1 MRLRC
6 LVLALISAQVALVE
20 GQTAGT
26 LNVFLGDTVPIT
38 ASQLSLTDVV
48 KVTLT
53 AQTPTSQC
61 AAEVSSITIQG
72 QSTSG
77 FFIGIPPT
85 ICPGK
90 YGVRA
95 TATPPGQSPTKD
107 TPGLSI
113 SPQFLQVNEKA
124 PLVTGISPKVV
135 FLDEIPDKGLVLTFL
150 GPASLK
156 GDSKYSIRFRDH
168 ALPPCE
174 TPGSSTNK
182 NCFEPGKSSDGQ
194 INFVLYPPLDKLSGK
209 QSVSVIYNS
218 AESDPQ
224 DLKIVSARRTTPR
237 NYALVFTAS
246 LVVLV
251 YLLLLTGTK
260 ALQTKPSTGNFL
272 LNALFLDEETQTY
285 SLSKCQFYAWT
296 LAAILGYVF
305 FAVAMSIVQG
315 SPVFPDIPEGLPGI
329 LLFSAGTSVIST
341 GIVSTKGNKG
351 AGEVHP
357 TLADFITTG
366 GVIAPE
372 RLQFV
377 IWTVVGIFTFLTIVF
392 KSDPV
397 TVSGLPR
404 IPDGF
409 LQLMGISS
417 AGYLAGKLARK
428 PGPVIK
434 NLAVVKVTP
443 PGPTPPNQSQPGTG
457 AGAETTPA
465 VLILNLKG
473 ENLDPKGN
481 IKVDGQPLR
490 VGMFTI
496 LDATPDPQS
505 GFCSEFNVSLNNA
518 GAYLEGTHTLT
529 LVNNDAQAADAVFPI
544 SPMTIVSVDVPNN
557 APGATPD
564 VTVTGTN
571 FADPTTAE
579 WRDEKGILLSTQEYK
594 VESATTLKISRPAT
608 VMPGS
613 KCKLILISKIGLK
626 VSSKEI

>member
-1 MRLRC
+1 M
-6 LVLALISAQVALVE
+6 E

-26 LNVFLGDTVPIT
+26 LNVYLGDTVPIT

-48 KVTLT
+48 NVTFT
-53 AQTPTSQC
+53 AQAPTSQC
-61 AAEVSSITIQG
+61 AAEVSSIRIQG

-90 YGVRA
+90 YAVRA
-95 TATPPGQSPTKD
+95 TATPSGQSPTKD
-107 TPGLSI
+107 TPELSI
-113 SPQFLQVNEKA
+113 SPQSLQVNEKP
-124 PLVTGISPKVV
+124 PLVTGISPKAV

-150 GPASLK
+150 GPTSLK
-156 GDSKYSIRFRDH
+156 GNSQYSIHFRDE

-174 TPGSSTNK
+174 SVAASGKTTDISANTQS
-182 NCFEPGKSSDGQ
+182 CFKQDPQSSDGQ
-194 INFVLYPPLDKLSGK
+194 ISFVLKGTAPLSGFSAK
-209 QSVSVIYNS
+209 QSVSLIHNG

-224 DLKIVSARRTTPR
+224 EIRIVNASKTTPR
-237 NYALVFTAS
+237 NYALGLTAA
-246 LVVLV
+246 LVVLI

-260 ALQTKPSTGNFL
+260 ALQTKPRTGNFL

-315 SPVFPDIPEGLPGI
+315 SAVFPDIPEGLPGI
-329 LLFSAGTSVIST
+329 LLFSAGTSVLAT

-434 NLAVVKVTP
+434 NLAVVNVTP
-443 PGPTPPNQSQPGTG
+443 PGTG
-457 AGAETTPA
+457 AGGVPTPA
-465 VLILNLKG
+465 VLTVNLKG

-481 IKVDGQPLR
+481 IKIDGQPLR
-490 VGMFTI
+490 VGKFTI
-496 LDATPDPQS
+496 TGDSPDPQS
-505 GFCSEFNVSLNNA
+505 GFCSELNVSLNDA
-518 GAYLEGTHTLT
+518 GDYLEGKHTLT

-544 SPMTIVSVDVPNN
+544 GPMTIVSVDVPNN
-557 APGATPD
+557 APAADPD

-571 FADPTTAE
+571 FVDPTTAE
-579 WRDEKGILLSTQEYK
+579 WRDATGTLIPGFTPTVK
-594 VESATTLKISRPAT
+594 VESGTKVSVSRPAT

-613 KCKLILISKIGLK
+613 KCKLTLVSQIGLRA
-626 VSSKEI
+626 SSKEI